1 MTLETAAIAALS
13 AVTGALCFMFK
24 LLWKRSQDCEKWRN
38 EKEPLINQMA
48 QELGIH
54 SGITRMVNTC
64 HVKGCPYA
72 GTLTGTLTAETFSI
86 QSAAHNKDHHH
97 Q

>member
-24 LLWKRSQDCEKWRN
+24 LLWKRSQDCEEWRE

-54 SGITRMVNTC
+54 SSITRMVNTC